1 MAQKPRPRILTSL
14 AAAAT
19 GSLNTQWCKTCSEL
33 LRVSGLGV
41 AVAIAGTHPAPLCS
55 SDETAAALDELQ
67 ATLGQGPSI
76 EALRRGDPAA
86 EPDVAAPQTDR
97 WVAFAGPALA
107 LGAAAVFAFPMRVGA
122 ARLGVLTLYQRNA
135 GPLGRDQYADAL
147 VTADAMTQAILAV
160 QARAS
165 PGALAGALDAVADD
179 RAEIHQATGMVAAQL
194 DVSVAEALVVLRA
207 RAYAAERPLLD
218 VARDVI
224 GRRLHLD

>member
-1 MAQKPRPRILTSL
+1 MVTEPLPRILTAL
-14 AAAAT
+14 AAVAT
-19 GSLNTQWCKTCSEL
+19 DSLDERLCKTCTEL
-33 LRVSGLGV
+33 LAVSGLGV
-41 AVAIAGTHPAPLCS
+41 VIATAGTHPAPLCS

-67 ATLGQGPSI
+67 ATLGQGPSV
-76 EALRRGDPAA
+76 EALRQGVPVA
-86 EPDVAAPQTDR
+86 EPDVAGSPTDR

-107 LGAAAVFAFPMRVGA
+107 LGAAAVFAFPMRIGA
-122 ARLGVLTLYQRNA
+122 ARLGVLTLYQRHA

-147 VTADAMTQAILAV
+147 VTADVMTQAILAI
-160 QARAS
+160 QAQAP
-165 PGALAGALDAVADD
+165 PGTLAGALHAVADD

-207 RAYAAERPLLD
+207 CAYAGERLLRD